1 MSNSKC
7 ACIAMISCF
16 LDGNRLPLC
25 QGSVLLC
32 CCAPVTPHL
41 AEAWL
46 LRCPYFVRYKA
57 SQAGDSKSLINPCE
71 SSRLSQHCHNHH
83 PLPRGSWRTV
93 TTVVGLRCALGGVV
107 CLFRLSTCSWGLVG
121 RAVIR
126 ASSPAAMAFE
136 WTHKQD

>member
-1 MSNSKC
+1 MS
-7 ACIAMISCF
+7 
-16 LDGNRLPLC
+16 RL
-25 QGSVLLC
+25 
-32 CCAPVTPHL
+32 CAPVMLHL
-41 AEAWL
+41 AEVWL
-46 LRCPYFVRYKA
+46 VRPPYFVRYKT

-71 SSRLSQHCHNHH
+71 SSRLSQHCHIHH

-107 CLFRLSTCSWGLVG
+107 CLFLLSTSFTCPWGLVG

-136 WTHKQD
+136 LMHEQD